1 MNDIQLTN
9 LLLRNFASKFFPWNF
24 MIYKSLAIPLEL
36 RQVNLRLLPLTLQL
50 AHQAVKM
57 GTVHTIIRL
66 RATLVDV

>member
-1 MNDIQLTN
+1 
-9 LLLRNFASKFFPWNF
+9 